1 MCKDDLRKQIRHK
14 HLHNRYSKKPTFE
27 LKQRSKVRIQVQGCI
42 PLWKDIL
49 KGHLKKKKD
58 MNMNESNMNVQFD
71 PWSLC
76 CSSNL
81 TPAAAVLQLGA
92 LALSFSCAGEIILPQ
107 SCTAKRVICL
117 RHLHHSRMG
126 SRVRGNGRR
135 RTKRRVSP
143 EPVYMLLRRLSA
155 CAHTTRPFTGA
166 ASRMRHQHQVS
177 RYDCAAALFPRIKVK
192 LK

>member
-1 MCKDDLRKQIRHK
+1 
-14 HLHNRYSKKPTFE
+14 
-27 LKQRSKVRIQVQGCI
+27 
-42 PLWKDIL
+42 
-49 KGHLKKKKD
+49 

-107 SCTAKRVICL
+107 SCTAKRVIFL

-143 EPVYMLLRRLSA
+143 EPVYMLLGCLSA

-166 ASRMRHQHQVS
+166 ASRMRHQHQLS